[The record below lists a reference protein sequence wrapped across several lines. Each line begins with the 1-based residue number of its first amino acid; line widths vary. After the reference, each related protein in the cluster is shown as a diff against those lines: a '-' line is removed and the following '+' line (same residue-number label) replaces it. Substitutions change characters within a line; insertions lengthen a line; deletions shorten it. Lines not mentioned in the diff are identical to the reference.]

1 MHLNTYDL
9 FLVKLRQFYCNLIR
23 TVLFDTLIT
32 SSNLKFLNK
41 FEDALNVIQILL
53 IKNEAISW
61 E

>member
-32 SSNLKFLNK
+32 SSRLEFLNK